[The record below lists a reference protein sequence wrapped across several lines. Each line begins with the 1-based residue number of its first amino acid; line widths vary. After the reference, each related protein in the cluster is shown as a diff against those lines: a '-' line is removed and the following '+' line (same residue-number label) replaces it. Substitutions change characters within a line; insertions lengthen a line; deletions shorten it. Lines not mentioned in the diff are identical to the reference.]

1 MTIVDT
7 EYGPVEGIR
16 KMTFAGRDYVSFQ
29 GIPYMKPPLGK
40 LRFREA
46 QPPEKWTEPFDATKP
61 PPAYMNVYYLTGKLE
76 GQEDA
81 GVINV
86 YKPHVEQAKPLPVMV
101 FIHGG
106 GFTSGSSRT
115 DLLGPDYYMQKDVV
129 LVTFN
134 YRLGVIGFLSL
145 KDPKLGIPGN
155 QGLKDQ
161 VFALKWVKRNIANFG
176 GDPDNIT
183 LFGQSVSKHLFSENK
198 KF

>member
-7 EYGPVEGIR
+7 EYGPVKGIR
-16 KMTFAGRDYVSFQ
+16 KATFAGRGYVSYQ
-29 GIPYMKPPLGK
+29 GIPYMQPPLGR

-46 QPPEKWTEPFDATKP
+46 QAPEKWTEPFDATKP
-61 PPAYMNVYYLTGKLE
+61 SPAYVNVNYLTNKLE

-86 YKPHVEQAKPLPVMV
+86 YKPDIEQSKPLPTMV
-101 FIHGG
+101 WIHGG

-115 DLLGPDYYMQKDVV
+115 DLFGPDYYMQKDVV

-145 KDPKLGIPGN
+145 KDPELNIPGN

-161 VFALKWVKRNIANFG
+161 VFALKWVKNNIASFG
-176 GDPDNIT
+176 GDPENIT
-183 LFGQSVSKHLFSENK
+183 LLGQSVS
-198 KF
+198 